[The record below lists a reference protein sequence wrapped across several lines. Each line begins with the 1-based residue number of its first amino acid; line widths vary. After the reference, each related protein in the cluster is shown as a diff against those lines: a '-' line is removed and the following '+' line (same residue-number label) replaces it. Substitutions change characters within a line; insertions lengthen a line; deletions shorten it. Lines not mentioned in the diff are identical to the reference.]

1 MPFPSRESSLP
12 LNDLFGPRPCA
23 SILFPLPLPEA
34 FDYAVPEGMA
44 LEPGDH
50 VLAPLGGRHV
60 HGVVWALKE
69 QADGERKLKPVEE
82 VIGGPRLAEGTRRF
96 VDWSAGYLVE
106 PPGVI
111 LRQVLRS
118 SSALKPSPVETVYR
132 LGQARPDRL
141 TPAREAVIAAAGR
154 KPMSAADL
162 ARAAGVSGS
171 VVKGLAD
178 LGVLVAQEREVDPPF
193 EAPDP
198 YREGVELNE
207 IQRQAAATL
216 RRLVAAGGF
225 QAALI
230 DGVTGSG
237 KTEVYFEAVA
247 ELLRREPQAQ
257 ILVLLPEIALTQS
270 VMDRFEARFGA
281 RPALWHSDIGQKERR
296 RVWREVATGRARIVA
311 GARSALFLPFTGLRA
326 IIVDEEH
333 DPTFKQDEGLTYH
346 ARDLAVARGK
356 LEGALVVLASA
367 TPSLESLVNA
377 EAGRY
382 VHIRLPGRAGLAEL
396 PEIATLDL
404 REFPPERG
412 NWLSEPLVREM
423 AEVFARGE
431 QTLLYLNRRGF
442 APLVLCRACGHKMK
456 SPDTER
462 WLVEHRYTG
471 RLVCH
476 TTGFSM
482 PKPRACPECGA
493 EDSLTGVGPGV
504 ERVAEEARTRFP
516 DAVVEV
522 FSSDTAQ
529 GPDAVRDLV
538 QRMERGEI
546 DILVGTQIAAKGH
559 NFPRLT
565 LVGVVDA
572 DLGLAGG
579 DLRAGERTYQ
589 MLVQAAGRAG
599 RADRPGKA
607 ILQTHQPEHEA
618 LQALVA
624 GDRAAFLDAE
634 RMMREHLRLPPYGR
648 LAALVLSGPD
658 PERLEETARGIAA
671 AAPLAEGVEVFGPAD
686 APLAVIRG
694 RWRKR
699 FLVQADRKVDVSAY
713 MRAWMA
719 RVKIPAAIRAS
730 VDIEPYSFL

>member
-1 MPFPSRESSLP
+1 MS
-12 LNDLFGPRPCA
+12 DLFGPLPCA

-34 FDYAVPEGMA
+34 FDYGVPEGME

-50 VLAPLGGRHV
+50 VVAPLGGRAV
-60 HGVVWALKE
+60 HGVVWAIKDDSGDR
-69 QADGERKLKPVEE
+69 ALKPVED
-82 VIGGPRLAEGTRRF
+82 VIGGPRLGEGTRRF
-96 VDWSAGYLVE
+96 IDWAAGYLVE

-111 LRQVLRS
+111 LRNVLRS

-132 LGQARPDRL
+132 LGSARPERL
-141 TPAREAVIAAAGR
+141 TPAREAVLKAAGAGA
-154 KPMSAADL
+154 MSAADL

-178 LGVLVAQEREVDPPF
+178 LGVLIAEERQVDPPF
-193 EAPDP
+193 EDPDP
-198 YREGVELNE
+198 YREGVELND
-207 IQRQAAATL
+207 IQTRAAITL
-216 RRLVAAGGF
+216 RRLVGAGGF
-225 QAALI
+225 QAALL

-237 KTEVYFEAVA
+237 KTEVYFEAIG
-247 ELLRREPQAQ
+247 ELLRREPEAQ

-270 VMDRFEARFGA
+270 VMDRFETRFGA

-311 GARSALFLPFTGLRA
+311 GARSALFLPFTNLRA
-326 IIVDEEH
+326 VIVDEEH
-333 DPTFKQDEGLTYH
+333 DPTYKQDEGLTYH

-356 LEGALVVLASA
+356 LEGALVILASA

-382 VHIRLPGRAGLAEL
+382 VHVHLPGRAGTAEL
-396 PEIATLDL
+396 PEISTIDL

-412 NWLSEPLVREM
+412 NWLSEPLVTEM
-423 AEVFARGE
+423 AEVFARRE

-482 PKPRACPECGA
+482 PKPKACPECGA

-504 ERVAEEARTRFP
+504 ERVAEEARQRFP

-529 GPDAVRDLV
+529 GPEAVRALV

-618 LQALVA
+618 IQALIA

-634 RMMREHLRLPPYGR
+634 RMMREHLGLPPYGR

-658 PERLEETARGIAA
+658 PARLEETAREIAA

-699 FLVQADRKVDVSAY
+699 FLVQAGRKVDVSAY

-719 RVKIPAAIRAS
+719 RVKIPSAIRAS

>member
-1 MPFPSRESSLP
+1 MS
-12 LNDLFGPRPCA
+12 DLFGSRPCA
-23 SILFPLPLPEA
+23 SILFPLPLPEP
-34 FDYAVPEGMA
+34 FDYGVPDGMA

-50 VLAPLGGRHV
+50 VVAPLGGRHV
-60 HGVVWALKE
+60 HGVVWAV
-69 QADGERKLKPVEE
+69 GEDAGDRKLKTIEE
-82 VIGGPRLAEGTRRF
+82 AIGGPRLAEGTRRF
-96 VDWSAGYLVE
+96 VDWAASYLVE

-111 LRQVLRS
+111 LRNVLRS
-118 SSALKPSPVETVYR
+118 SSALRPSPVETVYR
-132 LGQARPDRL
+132 LSGATPQRV
-141 TPAREAVIAAAGR
+141 TPAREAVLKAAAAG
-154 KPMSAADL
+154 PMSAADL

-171 VVKGLAD
+171 VVKGLAE
-178 LGVLVAQEREVDPPF
+178 LGVLVAEETLVDPPF
-193 EAPDP
+193 DDPDP
-198 YREGVELNE
+198 YAEGVELND
-207 IQRQAAATL
+207 IQSAAATTL
-216 RRLVAAGGF
+216 RRLVSAGGF
-225 QAALI
+225 QSALI

-237 KTEVYFEAVA
+237 KTEVYFEAIA
-247 ELLRREPQAQ
+247 ELLRREPEAQ

-311 GARSALFLPFTGLRA
+311 GARSALFLPFTTLRA

-333 DPTFKQDEGLTYH
+333 DPTYKQDEGLTYH

-356 LEGALVVLASA
+356 LEGALVILASA

-382 VHIRLPGRAGLAEL
+382 VHIHLPGRAGLAVL
-396 PEIATLDL
+396 PEISTIDL

-412 NWLSEPLVREM
+412 NWLSEPLIAEM
-423 AEVFARGE
+423 AGVYGRRE

-456 SPDTER
+456 SPETDR

-471 RLVCH
+471 RLICH

-482 PKPRACPECGA
+482 PKPKACPECA
-493 EDSLTGVGPGV
+493 EADTLTGVGPGV
-504 ERVAEEARTRFP
+504 ERVAEEARARFP
-516 DAVVEV
+516 EAVVEV

-529 GPDAVRDLV
+529 GPEAVRALV

-607 ILQTHQPEHEA
+607 VLQTHQPEHEA
-618 LQALVA
+618 IQALIA
-624 GDRAAFLDAE
+624 GDRAGFLDAE
-634 RMMREHLRLPPYGR
+634 RMMREMLKLPPYGR
-648 LAALVLSGPD
+648 LAALVLSGLEQ
-658 PERLEETARGIAA
+658 ERLEQTAREIAA

-713 MRAWMA
+713 MRAWMG
-719 RVKIPAAIRAS
+719 RVKIPSGIRAS

>member
-1 MPFPSRESSLP
+1 MS
-12 LNDLFGPRPCA
+12 DLFGPRPCA
-23 SILFPLPLPEA
+23 AILFPLPLPEA
-34 FDYAVPEGMA
+34 FDYAIPEGME

-50 VLAPLGGRHV
+50 VAAPLGGRMAQ
-60 HGVVWALKE
+60 GVVWEVKPESGGRALKSIE
-69 QADGERKLKPVEE
+69 HA
-82 VIGGPRLAEGTRRF
+82 IGGPRLGEGTRRF
-96 VDWSAGYLVE
+96 VDWAAGYLVE

-118 SSALKPSPVETVYR
+118 TSALRPSPVETVYR
-132 LGQARPDRL
+132 LSGAQPQRQ
-141 TPAREAVIAAAGR
+141 TPARQAVLEAAAGQAT
-154 KPMSAADL
+154 SAADL

-171 VVKGLAD
+171 VVKGLVD
-178 LGVLVAQEREVDPPF
+178 LGVLIGEDRPTDPPF
-193 EAPDP
+193 DDPDP
-198 YREGVELNE
+198 YREGVALNQ
-207 IQRQAAATL
+207 IQADAAITL
-216 RRLVAAGGF
+216 RRLVSAGGF
-225 QAALI
+225 QCALI

-237 KTEVYFEAVA
+237 KTEVYFEAIA
-247 ELLRREPQAQ
+247 ELLRREPEAQ

-296 RVWREVATGRARIVA
+296 RVWREVASGRARIVA
-311 GARSALFLPFTGLRA
+311 GARSALFLPFTRLRCT
-326 IIVDEEH
+326 IVDEEH
-333 DPTFKQDEGLTYH
+333 DPTYKQDEGLTYH

-356 LEGALVVLASA
+356 LEGALTILASA

-382 VHIRLPGRAGLAEL
+382 VHIRLPGRAGTAQL
-396 PEIATLDL
+396 PEIDTIDL
-404 REFPPERG
+404 RDFPPEKG
-412 NWLSEPLVREM
+412 NWLSEPLIAEM
-423 AEVFARGE
+423 AEVYAKGE
-431 QTLLYLNRRGF
+431 QSLLYLNRRGF

-456 SPDTER
+456 SPETDR

-471 RLVCH
+471 RLICH

-482 PKPRACPECGA
+482 PKPNACPECGA
-493 EDSLTGVGPGV
+493 QDSLTGVGPGV
-504 ERVAEEARTRFP
+504 ERVAEEARHRFP

-522 FSSDTAQ
+522 FSSDTTQ
-529 GPDAVRDLV
+529 GADAVRALV
-538 QRMERGEI
+538 GRMERGEI

-599 RADRPGKA
+599 RADRPGRA
-607 ILQTHQPEHEA
+607 LLQTHQPDHEA
-618 LQALVA
+618 IQALVA
-624 GDRAAFLDAE
+624 GDRSAFLDAE
-634 RMMREHLRLPPYGR
+634 RMMREMLKLPPYGR
-648 LAALVLSGPD
+648 LAALILSGPE
-658 PERLEETARGIAA
+658 PERLENCAREVAA
-671 AAPLAEGVEVFGPAD
+671 AAPHAEGVEVFGPAD
-686 APLAVIRG
+686 APLAVVRG

-699 FLVQADRKVDVSAY
+699 FLVQAERRVDVSAY

-719 RVKIPAAIRAS
+719 RVKIPAAIRSS